1 MKILSIGGE
10 IQVKKKGSTRKDD
23 DEIYDLADVR
33 VLTVGD
39 KNRTQRLF
47 NFPLSFLQDPNPWL
61 QMREVSLTVLERRL
75 TFQME

>member
-39 KNRTQRLF
+39 KNRTL
-47 NFPLSFLQDPNPWL
+47 
-61 QMREVSLTVLERRL
+61 
-75 TFQME
+75 